1 MGNKKRPN
9 GPMVPITDGDIKNL
23 LFIKDAAKTYEKM
36 SEWTGFSA
44 TAISKWMKGDEFE
57 MKWHKSVQTKM
68 KKVRRDLDPKPK
80 KEPVM
85 AASPRVAV
93 FAGAMGIYD
102 RVIDLAIHMRGQ
114 DGELEALRLAVDI
127 AKEQRA

>member
-1 MGNKKRPN
+1 
-9 GPMVPITDGDIKNL
+9 MVPITDGDIKNL

-93 FAGAMGIYD
+93 FAAKLDLYQQAMDIANMVKD
-102 RVIDLAIHMRGQ
+102 VECERD
-114 DGELEALRLAVDI
+114 ALRLALRLKMVG
-127 AKEQRA
+127 E